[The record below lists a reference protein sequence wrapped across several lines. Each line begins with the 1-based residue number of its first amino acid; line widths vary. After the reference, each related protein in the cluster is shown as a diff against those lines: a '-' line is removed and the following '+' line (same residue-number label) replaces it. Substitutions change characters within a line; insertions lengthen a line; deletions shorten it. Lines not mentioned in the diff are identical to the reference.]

1 MRFDR
6 SGVSRYSFF
15 RHQNGV
21 TSVRQDGQVD
31 VLSDVLRAVRLTGAV
46 FFDNEAHCPW
56 VASSPNS
63 AAITAVMPGAEHVI
77 SFHSLLSGECWAEI
91 PDDPTPPTRLRA
103 GDIVIF
109 PMGDANVLSS
119 SPGMRG
125 TVNLSIYKRPTD
137 RALPVPYVL
146 NQDAS
151 GHETCHFVCGYFG
164 CDARPFNP
172 LLDALPRMFVAEV
185 SPASQNWLSNLIQ
198 VATKESEHGSA
209 GGETMLAKLAEL
221 IFVEVVRKH
230 IDRLPEDARGWFS
243 GLRDRHVGTALR
255 LIHARP
261 AEAWTIEG
269 LAREVG
275 LSRSAFAERFT
286 EYAQISPM
294 HYLARWRMQL
304 AARLLE
310 NRGISVAQAAAEVGY
325 GSDAA
330 FNRSFKKYL
339 GVSPGAWRRSCF
351 STARL

>member
-1 MRFDR
+1 
-6 SGVSRYSFF
+6 
-15 RHQNGV
+15 
-21 TSVRQDGQVD
+21 VD

-46 FFDNEAHCPW
+46 FFHNEAHSPW
-56 VASSPNS
+56 VASSPCS
-63 AAITAVMPGAEHVI
+63 AAITTVMPGAEHII

-91 PDDPTPPTRLRA
+91 PDGATPPAHLRA

-125 TVNLSIYKRPTD
+125 EVNLSIYNRPTN

-172 LLDALPRMFVAEV
+172 LLDALPRMFLAQV
-185 SPASQNWLSNLIQ
+185 SAASQHWLSNLIQ
-198 VATKESEHGSA
+198 VATEESEHGSA

-230 IDRLPEDARGWFS
+230 IDGLPQDARGWFS
-243 GLRDRHVGTALR
+243 GLRDRQIGMALR

-286 EYAQISPM
+286 DYVQVAPM

-304 AARLLE
+304 AARILE
-310 NRGISVAQAAAEVGY
+310 NQGVSVAQAAAEVGY
-325 GSDAA
+325 ESDAA
-330 FNRSFKKYL
+330 FNRSFKRYL
-339 GVSPGAWRRSCF
+339 GVSPGAWRRSCVRGAE
-351 STARL
+351 TAKLRQATY

>member
-1 MRFDR
+1 
-6 SGVSRYSFF
+6 
-15 RHQNGV
+15 
-21 TSVRQDGQVD
+21 VD

-46 FFDNEAHCPW
+46 FFDNEAHSPW

-63 AAITAVMPGAEHVI
+63 TAITTVMPGAEHVI
-77 SFHSLLSGECWAEI
+77 SFHSLLAGECWAEI
-91 PDDPTPPTRLRA
+91 PDDPTPPVHLRA

-109 PMGDANVLSS
+109 PMGDPNVLCS

-125 TVNLSIYKRPTD
+125 EINFSIYNRPTD

-146 NQDAS
+146 NQGAG

-172 LLDALPRMFVAEV
+172 LLDALPRMFVAQV
-185 SPASQNWLSNLIQ
+185 SPASQNWLSNLIR
-198 VATKESEHGSA
+198 VATEESEHGSA

-230 IDRLPEDARGWFS
+230 IDGLPEDARGWFS
-243 GLRDRHVGTALR
+243 ALRDRHIGLAMR

-261 AEAWTIEG
+261 AEPWTIEG

-286 EYAQISPM
+286 DYVHVAPM

-304 AARLLE
+304 AARILE
-310 NRGISVAQAAAEVGY
+310 KQGVSVSQAAAEVGY
-325 GSDAA
+325 ESDAA

-339 GVSPGAWRRSCF
+339 GVSPGAWRRSCL
-351 STARL
+351 SEVGNERLARAKH

>member
-1 MRFDR
+1 
-6 SGVSRYSFF
+6 
-15 RHQNGV
+15 
-21 TSVRQDGQVD
+21 
-31 VLSDVLRAVRLTGAV
+31 
-46 FFDNEAHCPW
+46 
-56 VASSPNS
+56 
-63 AAITAVMPGAEHVI
+63 MPGAEHII

-91 PDDPTPPTRLRA
+91 PDGATPPAHLRA

-125 TVNLSIYKRPTD
+125 EVNLSIYNRPTN

-172 LLDALPRMFVAEV
+172 LLDALPRMFLAQV
-185 SPASQNWLSNLIQ
+185 SAASQHWLSNLIQ
-198 VATKESEHGSA
+198 VATEESEHGSA

-230 IDRLPEDARGWFS
+230 IDGLPQDARGWFS
-243 GLRDRHVGTALR
+243 GLRDRQIGMALR

-286 EYAQISPM
+286 DYVQVAPM

-304 AARLLE
+304 AARILE
-310 NRGISVAQAAAEVGY
+310 NQGVSVAQAAAEVGY
-325 GSDAA
+325 ESDAA
-330 FNRSFKKYL
+330 FNRSFKRYL
-339 GVSPGAWRRSCF
+339 GVSPGAWRRSCVRGAE
-351 STARL
+351 TAKLRRATS

>member
-1 MRFDR
+1 
-6 SGVSRYSFF
+6 
-15 RHQNGV
+15 
-21 TSVRQDGQVD
+21 VD

-46 FFDNEAHCPW
+46 FFDNEAHSPW
-56 VASSPNS
+56 VASSPSS
-63 AAITAVMPGAEHVI
+63 AAIAAVMPGAEHVI

-91 PDDPTPPTRLRA
+91 PDGSMPVHLSA
-103 GDIVIF
+103 GDIVMF
-109 PMGDANVLSS
+109 PMGDPNVLSS

-125 TVNLSIYKRPTD
+125 KVDLSIYKRPTE

-146 NQDAS
+146 NHDAS

-172 LLDALPRMFVAEV
+172 LLDALPRMFVAQV
-185 SPASQNWLSNLIQ
+185 SLASQDWLSNLIR
-198 VATKESEHGSA
+198 VAAEESEHGSA

-230 IDRLPEDARGWFS
+230 IDGLPPDARGWFS
-243 GLRDRHVGTALR
+243 GLRDRQIGLALR

-261 AEAWTIEG
+261 AEAWTIER

-286 EYAQISPM
+286 EYVQVSPM

-304 AARLLE
+304 AARMLE
-310 NRGISVAQAAAEVGY
+310 KQGVSVSQAAADVGY
-325 GSDAA
+325 ESEAA

-339 GVSPGAWRRSCF
+339 GVPPGAWRR
-351 STARL
+351 TTMH